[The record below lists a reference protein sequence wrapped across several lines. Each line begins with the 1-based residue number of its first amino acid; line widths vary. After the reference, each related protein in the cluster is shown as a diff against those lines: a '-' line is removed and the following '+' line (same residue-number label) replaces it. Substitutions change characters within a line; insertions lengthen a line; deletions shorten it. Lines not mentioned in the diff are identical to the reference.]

1 MECAHEMA
9 RKTQVAILGLAV
21 ALLVL
26 AVSGLFL
33 ERREEAREGLLVV
46 LLTPGFEDEVRSLL
60 AEGDRLYVIG
70 SGGDPHEIQLSP
82 SEMEILRKANLII
95 SMGHTSIDKRVEELQ
110 RRGEVKAVIL
120 NLVEIP
126 GLIIPELPE
135 DGHAHDN
142 GHGVKNYHEPF
153 YDPRNAIVILGRI
166 VDLLVELR
174 PDMRDVYIGKYREL
188 KTKLDDLVRVYE
200 GALKGYKA
208 VISTAEIQPA
218 ITWLGVEVVAYIVV
232 DQHESPS
239 PQTLEKAVRKLD
251 EEGVI
256 AFIAVICNG
265 GCRLASQVDRMLL
278 EEAKA
283 RGVHVVEVPLG
294 YTGTSVISKLEY
306 LIHKIPHA
314 RGS

>member
-1 MECAHEMA
+1 MA

-33 ERREEAREGLLVV
+33 ERREEAGEGLLVV

-142 GHGVKNYHEPF
+142 GHGVENYHEPF

-265 GCRLASQVDRMLL
+265 GCELASQVDRMLL

-283 RGVHVVEVPLG
+283 RGVHVVEIPLG

-306 LIHKIPHA
+306 LIHKIPYA